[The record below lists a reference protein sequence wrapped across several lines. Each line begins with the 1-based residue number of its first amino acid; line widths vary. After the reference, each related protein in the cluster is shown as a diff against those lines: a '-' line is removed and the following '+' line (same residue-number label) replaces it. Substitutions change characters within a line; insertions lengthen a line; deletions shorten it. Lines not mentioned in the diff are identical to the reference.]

1 MTDLRNAVSYR
12 VRGFSLVE
20 MAVVLVI
27 LSLILAGV
35 LGPLGTQWEA
45 RGIQNTRDHMQQ
57 VADAIFG
64 YAVANGRLPCP
75 DTDTAT
81 NDAGYGVSED
91 METPPGACVAQ
102 GFVPGTTLSVDQ
114 LDAWGNRIRYR
125 ITVGDFLVAEN
136 GNGCAASDGNLD
148 LCDDGDIIIQS
159 RRANKTTLNLTNT
172 APVVL
177 VSNGP
182 NKSGARR
189 GDGVVL
195 PLDPLSGA
203 DETQNANNN
212 TLTFRSRDYTPGQ
225 NGCSDSAI
233 GTAFCAFDDIVVWIS
248 PNVLK
253 ARMVEAGR
261 LP

>member
-1 MTDLRNAVSYR
+1 MTDPRNACPYSLH
-12 VRGFSLVE
+12 GFSLVE

-35 LGPLGTQWEA
+35 LGPLRTQLEA
-45 RGIQNTRDHMQQ
+45 RGIQKTRDHLQQ
-57 VADAIFG
+57 IADAILG

-75 DTDTAT
+75 DTDTAI
-81 NDAGYGVSED
+81 NNAGYGISED
-91 METPPGACVAQ
+91 LEAPPAACVAQ
-102 GFVPGTTLSVDQ
+102 GFVPGATLGVDQ

-125 ITVGDFLVAEN
+125 ITTGDFLVAEN

-148 LCDDGDIIIQS
+148 LCDDGNIIIQS
-159 RRANKTTLNLTNT
+159 RRANKATLDLTNT
-172 APVVL
+172 APAVL

-189 GDGVVL
+189 GDGAVL

-225 NGCSDSAI
+225 NGCSDSVV
-233 GTAFCAFDDIVVWIS
+233 GTAFCAFDDVVVWIS
-248 PNVLK
+248 PYVLK
-253 ARMVEAGR
+253 ARMVQAGR